1 MGKRRLPPEEVARR
15 AKARAEMDALITAT
29 IERGVQPVYTL
40 TQQVFLGEQIIQPY
54 YVEGVGKPAK
64 STEIGWWGVPNEYM
78 HPANDEAREIHILFL
93 QSIDSNKKRGANL
106 RVTPGGLTVRSG
118 GLAPDGGRDVSPHV
132 GRDIH
137 QPSLA
142 GRNGERPEIHT
153 RVLGTLLPA
162 SRQMV

>member
-1 MGKRRLPPEEVARR
+1 MKTTYEQLYLLVNGYLESYKTDLTEHDKKILSEYNGKFIYGYRRTGTDLLRMLPSI
-15 AKARAEMDALITAT
+15 DS
-29 IERGVQPVYTL
+29 YTWKK
-40 TQQVFLGEQIIQPY
+40 EC
-54 YVEGVGKPAK
+54 
-64 STEIGWWGVPNEYM
+64 S
-78 HPANDEAREIHILFL
+78 NDEAREIHILFL

-118 GLAPDGGRDVSPHV
+118 GLAPDGGRDVAPHV